1 MAGLLDALFGS
12 AALGP
17 IFTDR
22 GRIDGMLRFEAAL
35 AAAEAKTGV
44 IPAAAAAA
52 IAPHCKAELYDIAT
66 LSSGVGP
73 AGNTAIPLVRALT
86 ARVAIDDAE
95 AARFVHWGATSQDV
109 MDTGLVLQL
118 RAALAWFDGELA
130 RLSASLADLA
140 TRHRTTPMIGRTWL
154 QHALPVT
161 FGLKAAGWLDAV
173 ERHRTRLIELR
184 SRVLVLQF
192 GGAAGTLAALGGRGL
207 EVTAALAAELALGLP
222 ELPWH
227 GQRDRLVEL
236 ACVTG
241 MIAGT
246 MGKIARDISLLMQT
260 DVGEAFEPA
269 GHGRGGSSTM
279 PHKRNPVAG
288 AAILAAATRAPG
300 LVATMLSAM
309 PQEHERGLGGW
320 HAEWT
325 ALPELL
331 VLAGGALTQVADT
344 IAGLEVDT
352 ARMRANIDATRGL
365 VMAEAVTMAL
375 GARLGRLA
383 AHERVEAACKRAVAS
398 GRHLREVL
406 AEDTEIGRLLGAAG
420 LDRLFDPLNYIG
432 VAPELVDRALKA
444 RRS

>member
-1 MAGLLDALFGS
+1 
-12 AALGP
+12 
-17 IFTDR
+17 
-22 GRIDGMLRFEAAL
+22 
-35 AAAEAKTGV
+35 
-44 IPAAAAAA
+44 
-52 IAPHCKAELYDIAT
+52 
-66 LSSGVGP
+66 
-73 AGNTAIPLVRALT
+73 
-86 ARVAIDDAE
+86 
-95 AARFVHWGATSQDV
+95 
-109 MDTGLVLQL
+109 
-118 RAALAWFDGELA
+118 
-130 RLSASLADLA
+130 
-140 TRHRTTPMIGRTWL
+140 
-154 QHALPVT
+154 
-161 FGLKAAGWLDAV
+161 
-173 ERHRTRLIELR
+173 
-184 SRVLVLQF
+184 
-192 GGAAGTLAALGGRGL
+192 
-207 EVTAALAAELALGLP
+207 LP